1 MSISLQNP
9 SAPLS
14 TALNIEPRHI
24 TVLPSTGHIGAE
36 IDGVDLR
43 KPLSPAVVEE
53 ISAALLKWKVVFFR
67 GQNLTHEQH
76 IAFAGAFGQPT
87 VGHPVFGFVEGYP
100 QIYSIAR
107 DRFKTRQVGEPV
119 IRSWTGWHT
128 DVTAAVNPPAAS
140 ILRGVNIPPYGGDT
154 MWTNLVEAYKGLS
167 EPVRRFVETLRGVH
181 YFTPPEGQTATAD
194 FVERNKRRPLVSEHP
209 LVRVIPENGERAL
222 FVSPSFLK
230 RITGVTPSESQH
242 LLELLWE
249 HVTRPEYTV
258 RFRWQPGSI
267 AFWDNRTTS
276 HLAPRDIYSLDFD
289 RQLYR
294 ITLRGDVPMG
304 VDGRI
309 STAIEGEPFE
319 AYSEHNPR

>member
-1 MSISLQNP
+1 
-9 SAPLS
+9 
-14 TALNIEPRHI
+14 
-24 TVLPSTGHIGAE
+24 
-36 IDGVDLR
+36 
-43 KPLSPAVVEE
+43 
-53 ISAALLKWKVVFFR
+53 
-67 GQNLTHEQH
+67 
-76 IAFAGAFGQPT
+76 
-87 VGHPVFGFVEGYP
+87 
-100 QIYSIAR
+100 
-107 DRFKTRQVGEPV
+107 
-119 IRSWTGWHT
+119 
-128 DVTAAVNPPAAS
+128 
-140 ILRGVNIPPYGGDT
+140 

-209 LVRVIPENGERAL
+209 LVRVIPENGGTRAVRQPLISQTHHGCDTERK
-222 FVSPSFLK
+222 P
-230 RITGVTPSESQH
+230 TPAGAA
-242 LLELLWE
+242 
-249 HVTRPEYTV
+249 VGACDPAGIYRP
-258 RFRWQPGSI
+258 FRWQPGSI

>member
-9 SAPLS
+9 STPLS
-14 TALNIEPRHI
+14 TALTIEPRHI
-24 TVLPSTGHIGAE
+24 TVLPLTGHIGAE

-43 KPLSPAVVEE
+43 KPISTGVVEE
-53 ISAALLKWKVVFFR
+53 IGAALLKWKVVFFR
-67 GQNLTHEQH
+67 DQNLNHEQH
-76 IAFAGAFGQPT
+76 IAFASAFGQPT

-119 IRSWTGWHT
+119 IRPWTGWHT

-242 LLELLWE
+242 LLKLLWE

-294 ITLRGDVPMG
+294 ITLRGDVPVG
-304 VDGRI
+304 VDGRV

-319 AYSEHNPR
+319 AYSAQNPR